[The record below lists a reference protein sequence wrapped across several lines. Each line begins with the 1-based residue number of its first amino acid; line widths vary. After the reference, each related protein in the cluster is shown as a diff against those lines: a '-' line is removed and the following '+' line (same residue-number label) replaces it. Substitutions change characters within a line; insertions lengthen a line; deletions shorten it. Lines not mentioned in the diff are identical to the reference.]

1 MKKIIAL
8 IILLT
13 LCASIT
19 ACNAETGMGDL
30 LQSAGEWLDSAGDLF
45 DFADPADEQ
54 TGLTVDPNAEAVII
68 LNENDVTQEPRG
80 DEEGNIVGY
89 VRSTG
94 GTNCGNAGTMLI
106 EFLDLD
112 GNVLNSYSPTFAGSV
127 LEYIRVENGDDL
139 FEIQILAET
148 DGNLGSPS
156 FIGNVYELVEHSGGK
171 PRVYKERRGGIY
183 TRCDLYGTDGQVVA
197 SVTPENPECEITF
210 DSFQYDCFTLREG
223 YDIYEDDHIPF
234 FNCERLL
241 YYDLDGTLIC
251 EINPSYSDAVYTEAS
266 WLWKEIN
273 YCEVRDTSGAVVHT
287 YEPLSADHS
296 LQVYYNSYAKMVY
309 AKEFDSGSAH
319 NDGAVFYVEEYFDPI
334 LDLVAY
340 REEYTYE
347 DDGSVSK
354 EVTVCGGK
362 VVMTEGPKDCTYVKL
377 EFYDAQG
384 TLQQTVEAD
393 EGGYMTIEWSMYG
406 QLVSMERYDKNGNK
420 IVKYSSYD
428 KNGNELVGYS
438 SYYYYPREYWTDEKG
453 WWEKISDSTD

>member
-8 IILLT
+8 ILLLT

-45 DFADPADEQ
+45 DFADPSNEP
-54 TGLTVDPNAEAVII
+54 TGLTVDPNAEAVIVFD
-68 LNENDVTQEPRG
+68 ENDVKQEPHG
-80 DEEGNIVGY
+80 DENGNLAGY
-89 VRSTG
+89 IRYTG

-127 LEYIRVENGDDL
+127 MQCVTGGDEND
-139 FEIQILAET
+139 FYEIICLAES
-148 DGNLGSPS
+148 DGNFGSPE
-156 FIGNVYELVEHSGGK
+156 FNTGNVYELIEHSGGK
-171 PRVYKERRGGIY
+171 PRVYQERREGIY

-197 SVTPENPECEITF
+197 SVTPNNPECEIDF
-210 DSFQYDCFTLREG
+210 YEFQDDCFTLREG
-223 YDIYEDDHIPF
+223 YYIYEDDYVPF
-234 FNCERLL
+234 FNCERWLH
-241 YYDLDGTLIC
+241 YDLNGTLIC
-251 EINPSYSDAVYTEAS
+251 EINPSYSGAVYKEAC

-273 YCEVRDTSGAVVHT
+273 RCEVRNASGAVLHT
-287 YEPLSADHS
+287 YEPSSADHS
-296 LQVYYNSYAKMVY
+296 LKVYYNGYAKMVY
-309 AKEFDSGSAH
+309 AKEVDSGSVN

-354 EVTVCGGK
+354 EVTACGGK

-406 QLVSMERYDKNGNK
+406 QLVSMECYDKNGDK
-420 IVKYSSYD
+420 IV
-428 KNGNELVGYS
+428 GYADS
-438 SYYYYPREYWTDEKG
+438 CYYPKEYWTDEKG